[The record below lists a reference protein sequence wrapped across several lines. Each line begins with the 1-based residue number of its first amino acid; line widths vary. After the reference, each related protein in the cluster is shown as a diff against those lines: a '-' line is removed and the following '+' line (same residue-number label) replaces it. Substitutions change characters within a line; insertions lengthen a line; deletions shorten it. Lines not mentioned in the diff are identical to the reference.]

1 MNTKQ
6 TRNRAKALQALVACS
21 IALYRLEELGR
32 IGMFVQNDKNQLN
45 RTINMLVKKERTF
58 LQLDNAVNLDVL
70 IDDLERYI
78 ESVASLDS
86 SRYNTLS
93 EAIEGDNLSLD
104 KVVKQVFN
112 DIRKGKTIVEAS
124 KINQLQK
131 QLERHL

>member
-1 MNTKQ
+1 MTNQ
-6 TRNRAKALQALVACS
+6 QQNRAKALQALVACS

-58 LQLDNAVNLDVL
+58 LQLDNAVNLDAL

-93 EAIEGDNLSLD
+93 EAIENDSMSLD
-104 KVVKQVFN
+104 KVVKRVFN

-124 KINQLQK
+124 EINQLQK
-131 QLERHL
+131 QLEKYL

>member
-1 MNTKQ
+1 MTNQ
-6 TRNRAKALQALVACS
+6 QQNRAIALQALVARS

-58 LQLDNAVNLDVL
+58 LQLDNAVNLDAL

-93 EAIEGDNLSLD
+93 EAIENDSMSLD
-104 KVVKQVFN
+104 KVVKRVFN

-124 KINQLQK
+124 EINQLQK
-131 QLERHL
+131 QLEKYL